1 MATAEGLLVSP
12 RSPPCAVPL
21 SPQSA
26 GLRPDFSRLPT
37 RPSAPLRGLERKLV
51 LRSVGIFL
59 SLSLRGAARGNNFP
73 SFANPRPTNPPFFIR
88 KDEDSRFAAE
98 ASRQKKKP
106 QRYPRRQ
113 LRFRQRS
120 KRLANCSRFEEMQAL
135 QLVAA
140 KQEAAV
146 GRVNLPDMLQRN
158 FLEAALGSAKIET
171 SGTPADSGATAP
183 VSRDA
188 ASSTQISRVIPS
200 STSKEA
206 GGVFNIDGG
215 RWSEGS
221 ILANPAL
228 GNPAKKTKTKSKSH
242 KKGAGPANA
251 LLKKQKMAAE
261 SDVATKN
268 ALGSLLVAAAGMFP
282 TGKKKAAPPPPVPAP
297 SLQST
302 RSQRTLREKRKAP
315 EEYPAYLVDTLILG
329 STHETFGIRTSN
341 QYAMTHSR
349 YIRDVV
355 SAAAT
360 GSDFNPPLST

>member
-1 MATAEGLLVSP
+1 MLL
-12 RSPPCAVPL
+12 
-21 SPQSA
+21 
-26 GLRPDFSRLPT
+26 RLPG
-37 RPSAPLRGLERKLV
+37 REKN
-51 LRSVGIFL
+51 RSGTH
-59 SLSLRGAARGNNFP
+59 AD
-73 SFANPRPTNPPFFIR
+73 SFASG
-88 KDEDSRFAAE
+88 KVSQE
-98 ASRQKKKP
+98 
-106 QRYPRRQ
+106 
-113 LRFRQRS
+113 QRS
-120 KRLANCSRFEEMQAL
+120 KRLANCARFEEMQAL

-146 GRVNLPDMLQRN
+146 GGVNLSDMLQRN
-158 FLEAALGSAKIET
+158 FLEAALGSAKMET
-171 SGTPADSGATAP
+171 SGTAADSGATAP

-188 ASSTQISRVIPS
+188 ASSTQISRIIPS
-200 STSKEA
+200 PTSKEA

-221 ILANPAL
+221 IFANPAL
-228 GNPAKKTKTKSKSH
+228 GNPANKAKTKSKSH